1 MNIIMQRKFLKVDNR
16 MGDVNLKLF
25 FVNPCMNLN
34 EKLVKLPLFLFSLFP
49 HKLRRQSNPFK
60 KKIKLK
66 KV

>member
-1 MNIIMQRKFLKVDNR
+1 

-25 FVNPCMNLN
+25 FVNPCLNLN